1 MNILFLSGYNINPID
16 GGIARITH
24 TLAKLFIA
32 SGHSVWYL
40 GYRKVSDD
48 DIRRQLYFPTGKP
61 VATTE
66 NQNFLENVII
76 TKRMDVVIVQKNPCK
91 AYLKMLH
98 ECKKRHNFLIIS
110 CFHNLILTQLYNYA
124 YGVEYKLK
132 KGKFAFIFSLLK
144 NKWINQLL
152 VHFYIIKNKSLYQY
166 IVDNSDVSVVLGE
179 GHKNELL
186 KMIGRKFDDSIQIIP
201 NCINETHMNKLEKT
215 NEVLWVGNVD
225 CSVKRIDFMI
235 DVWDKIQIKHP
246 DWTLRI
252 LGDGPSLQEMKD
264 KIRISNIKNICFEG
278 RVIPNIYY
286 ERAKI
291 LCVTSVHESFSLV
304 TIEAKMHGVV
314 PVVQD
319 SFPMARE
326 IVNNGVDG
334 IIVRPFSL
342 NDFCEKLDSLMDNDE
357 LIKRYS
363 ESAIISSKY
372 YAPTRIS
379 ALWKSL
385 FANFIKKELCTTR

>member
-1 MNILFLSGYNINPID
+1 MNILFLSGYNINPVD

-24 TLAKLFIA
+24 TLANLFIA

-66 NQNFLENVII
+66 NQNFLENVIV
-76 TKRMDVVIVQKNPCK
+76 TKRIDVVIVQKNPCE

-98 ECKKRHNFLIIS
+98 ECKKRHDFLIVS

-132 KGKFAFIFSLLK
+132 KGKLAFIFSLLK

-152 VHFYIIKNKSLYQY
+152 VHIYIIKNKSLYRY
-166 IVDNSDVSVVLGE
+166 IVDNSDVSIVLGE

-201 NCINETHMNKLEKT
+201 NCINETHMSRLEKT
-215 NEVLWVGNVD
+215 NEVLWIGNVD

-235 DVWDKIQIKHP
+235 DIWDKIQIKHP

-264 KIRISNIKNICFEG
+264 KIQISNIKNVCFEG

-357 LIKRYS
+357 LKCDY
-363 ESAIISSKY
+363 
-372 YAPTRIS
+372 
-379 ALWKSL
+379 
-385 FANFIKKELCTTR
+385 